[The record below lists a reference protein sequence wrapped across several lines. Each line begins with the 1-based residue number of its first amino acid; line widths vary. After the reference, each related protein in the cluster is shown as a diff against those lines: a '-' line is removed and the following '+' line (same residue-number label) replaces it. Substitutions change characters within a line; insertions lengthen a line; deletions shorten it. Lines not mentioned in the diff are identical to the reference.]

1 LTREKILRKIPPLLL
16 LAFAAVM
23 AVTAAAHAQRNCKD
37 GARAALAGTIQ
48 KIDRAEPEPGARI
61 WMITPHGTPTGA
73 CVVKQLWGRDQP
85 PANCTQGK
93 SFSASGKVVDAES
106 LVLLNVD
113 SVTCE

>member
-1 LTREKILRKIPPLLL
+1 MALLTFAAVAVIPPL
-16 LAFAAVM
+16 
-23 AVTAAAHAQRNCKD
+23 AHAQRDCKE
-37 GARAALAGTIQ
+37 GTRATLAGTIQ

-61 WMITPHGTPTGA
+61 WMITPQGTPTGTCA
-73 CVVKQLWGRDQP
+73 VKQLWGRGQP

-113 SVTCE
+113 AVTCK